1 MQPRASWSNFLTA
14 HPRGSGD
21 PGFGGGKDAGRSV
34 EYSQTSERRFSLG
47 PRFRGDERNWV
58 GRRRLLIGAGTVLFS
73 APAWAGSTR
82 DFAAIEAGLGGRL
95 GVHAFERGGP
105 RRLSYRAGERFPM
118 CSTFKALLVGAVLE
132 KTDQGALSLARRIP
146 YTEADLLEYAPI
158 ARAHLA
164 EGGLTVQALC
174 EAAVE
179 LSDNTAANLL
189 IALIGGPAA
198 LTARLRAWGD
208 AETRLD
214 RNEPSLNSAIP
225 GDPRD
230 TTTPAAMAASLERLI
245 YGAVLKPGS
254 RALLKGWMVSCKTGL
269 TKLRAGLPAGGT
281 IGDKTGNNG
290 HDTEGDN
297 AFVEIG
303 GRTVVMSVY
312 LAWTKVDQKA
322 QDAAIAEVAGLIA
335 AQFGLVRP

>member
-1 MQPRASWSNFLTA
+1 M
-14 HPRGSGD
+14 
-21 PGFGGGKDAGRSV
+21 
-34 EYSQTSERRFSLG
+34 
-47 PRFRGDERNWV
+47 RNGV
-58 GRRRLLIGAGTVLFS
+58 GRRLLIGAGMALFA
-73 APAWAGSTR
+73 APAWADPAR
-82 DFAAIEAGLGGRL
+82 DLAAIEASLGGRL

-105 RRLSYRAGERFPM
+105 RRLSYRAAERFPM
-118 CSTFKALLVGAVLE
+118 CSTFKAPLVGAVLE
-132 KTDQGALSLARRIP
+132 KADHGALSLARRIP
-146 YTEADLLEYAPI
+146 YTQADLLEYAPT

-164 EGGLTVQALC
+164 EGGLTVRALC

-198 LTARLRAWGD
+198 LTRRLRAWGD

-214 RNEPSLNSAIP
+214 RNEPTLNSAIP

-230 TTTPAAMAASLERLI
+230 TTTPAAMAASLERLV
-245 YGAVLKPGS
+245 YGAVLKPES
-254 RALLKGWMVSCKTGL
+254 RTLLKGWMVACQTGL
-269 TKLRAGLPAGGT
+269 TKLRAGLPAGGVV
-281 IGDKTGNNG
+281 GDKTGNNG

-312 LAWTKVDQKA
+312 LTEAKVDQKA
-322 QDAAIAEVAGLIA
+322 QDAAIAEVAGRIA
-335 AQFGLVRP
+335 TLFGLAKS